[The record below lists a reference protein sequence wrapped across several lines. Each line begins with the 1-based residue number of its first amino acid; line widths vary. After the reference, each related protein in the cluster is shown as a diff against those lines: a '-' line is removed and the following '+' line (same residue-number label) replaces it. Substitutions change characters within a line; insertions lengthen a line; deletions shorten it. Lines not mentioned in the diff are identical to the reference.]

1 MCVSEG
7 KNIHLKIQK
16 KNCLDLMA
24 DTTRGVS
31 GKKSARLE
39 FSSYNK
45 LSSENLSDTKKKI

>member
-45 LSSENLSDTKKKI
+45 LSSGNLNDTKNK

>member
-7 KNIHLKIQK
+7 KNIYLKIQK
-16 KNCLDLMA
+16 NNCLDLIA

-45 LSSENLSDTKKKI
+45 LSSGNLNDTKNK